1 MFALVIAPAL
11 KTALHTSASY
21 ESFVAI
27 GTVGLLIP
35 LNTMFSG
42 LSVIVDRVSGA
53 QPELLTA
60 PIPRGLLVVGNLLV
74 ALAITALQVGVLI
87 AVALARGIHFHATGT
102 GIVWFVGAAVLFTVG
117 MYGLAEILANRVP
130 RQEEYIARVPAIAI
144 LPWFLAGALFPITAL
159 PGFLT
164 WVAKFLPLTHGLALM
179 RYGLRGDSTGLHAIW
194 GLSDPTAMAA
204 LSLAVVGGVRAAA
217 DRGFDPRLQPVG
229 GSLSPEALAR
239 GFRRRRELARSAGV
253 SRAKPGDR
261 HQPRKH
267 REHRQPASDRSA
279 GADGQSDQ
287 VAAAHKPGFAEPLH
301 GFSVQ
306 VTGATCRAFSAL
318 SHSTPDAA

>member
-1 MFALVIAPAL
+1 MSTGEIAIDVPRPRRRALGPLATLARRRFQLTARTPRELFVPLLTPIMFALVIAPAL
-11 KTALHTSASY
+11 KAALHTDASY

-35 LNTMFSG
+35 LNTMFAG
-42 LSVIVDRVSGA
+42 LSVIVDRISGA

-60 PIPRGLLVVGNLLV
+60 PIPRGLLVVGNLVV

-87 AVALARGIHFHATGT
+87 AVAVARGIHFNATGT
-102 GIVWFVGAAVLFTVG
+102 GILWFVAAAVLFTVG

-179 RYGLRGDSTGLHAIW
+179 RYGLLQDASGLHAIW
-194 GLSDPTAMAA
+194 GQGSTTTMAA
-204 LSLAVVGGVRAAA
+204 LSLAVVGGFALLLTAASI
-217 DRGFDPRLQPVG
+217 RVF
-229 GSLSPEALAR
+229 S
-239 GFRRRRELARSAGV
+239 RSAV
-253 SRAKPGDR
+253 R
-261 HQPRKH
+261 
-267 REHRQPASDRSA
+267 
-279 GADGQSDQ
+279 
-287 VAAAHKPGFAEPLH
+287 
-301 GFSVQ
+301 
-306 VTGATCRAFSAL
+306 
-318 SHSTPDAA
+318 